1 MEGFSFKYSFGQV
14 TVVSALALVV
24 LFLPA
29 YGQINTP
36 CTTSMVNSFAP
47 CLNFITNGNS
57 TSPTVPCCSSLKS
70 LTSASADCA
79 CNILTGNVPFQIPIN
94 RTLAVALPQACNSS
108 SMPLQCKVGGLAPA
122 PAPAPASFG
131 PSPLPSA
138 TSPTPEASSVPGS
151 VSPAA
156 EPDTPSTTLTPGSS
170 PSGTTSP
177 DVRPTVTPPNSA
189 ASFSTISLSSAL
201 VSLIGFMIL

>member
-1 MEGFSFKYSFGQV
+1 MAGFSGHT
-14 TVVSALALVV
+14 TVLSALMALVV
-24 LFLPA
+24 LLVPA
-29 YGQINTP
+29 YGQINPP

-47 CLNFITNGNS
+47 CLSFITNGNS
-57 TSPTVPCCSSLKS
+57 TSSPTAPCCSSLKS
-70 LTSASADCA
+70 LTTASTDCA

-122 PAPAPASFG
+122 PAPVSFG

-138 TSPTPEASSVPGS
+138 ATPTPEASSVPGAL
-151 VSPAA
+151 SPTA

-170 PSGTTSP
+170 PSGTSTP

-189 ASFSTISLSSAL
+189 ASFSTISLPSVL
-201 VSLIGFMIL
+201 VSLIGFMILN